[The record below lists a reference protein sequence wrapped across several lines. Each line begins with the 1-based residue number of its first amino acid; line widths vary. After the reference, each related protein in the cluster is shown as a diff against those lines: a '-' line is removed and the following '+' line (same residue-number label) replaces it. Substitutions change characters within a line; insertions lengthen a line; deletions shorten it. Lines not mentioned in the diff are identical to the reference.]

1 MPAPEQSPSPGG
13 NPPPVVAATDRIAD
27 RLDALVPA
35 SDEVGNRVL
44 VDNTR
49 LVRWAAPVF
58 GICAVIL
65 LPWIAIA
72 AVTLPS
78 HQLSENYDVAWAG
91 YDVGLFLGLVG
102 TALSALRRSRWLTIA
117 ASATGTLLLADS
129 WFDVLTSP
137 GGWDIAEAVAMAL
150 LAELPLATLCFWLA
164 YHSQELAERRLV
176 LLASRRRF
184 ADPRDRSAE
193 VR

>member
-1 MPAPEQSPSPGG
+1 MPAPEKSPSPGG
-13 NPPPVVAATDRIAD
+13 NPPSVVAATDRVVD

-35 SDEVGNRVL
+35 SDEAGNRVL

-58 GICAVIL
+58 GLCAVIL
-65 LPWIAIA
+65 LPWIVIA
-72 AVTLPS
+72 AATLPS

-91 YDVGLFLGLVG
+91 YDVGLFAGLVC

-117 ASATGTLLLADS
+117 ASATGALLLADS

-150 LAELPLATLCFWLA
+150 LAELPLAALCFWLA

-176 LLASRRRF
+176 LLAGRRRF
-184 ADPRDRSAE
+184 AGRPDRHPE
-193 VR
+193 IR